1 MIRRGKLET
10 VALLSTSSIADEFHF
25 PQMTYQAIICHSHK
39 EGGFLVSVD
48 TPDNIGCQART

>member
-25 PQMTYQAIICHSHK
+25 PQMTYQAIIRHYHE
-39 EGGFLVSVD
+39 EGGFLVSAD
-48 TPDNIGCQART
+48 TPDNIGCRAST